1 MRLHIVGPQM
11 PRRATLLIPVGVT
24 VALFSIGTGW
34 ISAAPEAPVAPAV
47 ATTETALVDDDG
59 ILDRLE
65 LIGGGLIRE
74 GKVPKLRSLRQQLS
88 GRAKCS
94 LSLPVTETPPPMQ
107 AREIYSRRA
116 PGVLIVGMLGKRK
129 KSSNYEVAGCSGFAL
144 TDDGVFVTNYHVVDD
159 PQSDGMVV
167 MTREGVV
174 WPATE
179 ILAADKVADVAIVR
193 AAGAKFN
200 PVPLAPGLAPPGSSV
215 WAISHPDHNFFCLT
229 AGMISR
235 YFVASTEA
243 GRTPQMAIT
252 ADFGIGSS
260 GGPVFNAAGEVTGM
274 VCATTSVYYT
284 DTKAKINDLQMV
296 FKHCVPVSSIRA
308 LIETP
313 QP

>member
-1 MRLHIVGPQM
+1 M
-11 PRRATLLIPVGVT
+11 PRRATLLIPVGVAA
-24 VALFSIGTGW
+24 ALLLLGTTGLQAEGEPAP
-34 ISAAPEAPVAPAV
+34 SAGSEAL
-47 ATTETALVDDDG
+47 LVDDDG
-59 ILDRLE
+59 IVDRLE
-65 LIGGGLIRE
+65 IIGGGLIRE
-74 GKVPKLRSLRQQLS
+74 GKVPKLKTLRQQLAK
-88 GRAKCS
+88 RAKCS
-94 LSLPVTETPPPMQ
+94 LSLPVGEVPPPMQ
-107 AREIYSRRA
+107 PRELYSRRSS
-116 PGVLIVGMLGKRK
+116 GVLIVGMLGKRK

-144 TDDGVFVTNYHVVDD
+144 TDDGIFVTNYHVVDD
-159 PQSDGMVV
+159 PLSEGMVV
-167 MTREGVV
+167 MTRDGVV

-179 ILAADKVADVAIVR
+179 VLAADKVSDIAIIR
-193 AAGAKFN
+193 AAGAKFQ
-200 PVPLAPGLAPPGSSV
+200 PVPLAAGLAAPGSSV
-215 WAISHPDHNFFCLT
+215 WAISHPDHNFFSLT

-260 GGPVFNAAGEVTGM
+260 GGPIFTASGEVAGM

-284 DTKAKINDLQMV
+284 DTKAKVNDLQMV